1 MEEMGDKPT
10 REIDPTIRKIKKSD
24 VDYLLKTVAR
34 NNTVMNIKRQKELE
48 GKVENKYRPSY
59 KQIDCEAKLVP
70 KWKQNNNE
78 HSFFYTHNEEFRHKV
93 DLDIGQETSD
103 KRMTALK
110 KLYFEYKNKATFR
123 KATQLNQVTS
133 VPSKASLSIH

>member
-1 MEEMGDKPT
+1 MEELGDKPT
-10 REIDPTIRKIKKSD
+10 REIDPTIHKIKKSD

-59 KQIDCEAKLVP
+59 KQIECEPKLVP

-93 DLDIGQETSD
+93 DLDIGQETS
-103 KRMTALK
+103 
-110 KLYFEYKNKATFR
+110 
-123 KATQLNQVTS
+123 
-133 VPSKASLSIH
+133 